1 MHRTAS
7 LVFTRITTTPSSSST
22 VMVLNYFN
30 STNHPQRFLHRCL
43 ALTAACAANCRVRIS
58 FVATGAEL
66 QEFRRGKE
74 QEQRQQLSQESE
86 ATAAAARRE
95 SSPRVTL
102 WLLRRRRAG
111 QEDRRHRGQS
121 GFGHGEVCWKPRLE
135 VYCRFYRIHSYKL

>member
-1 MHRTAS
+1 MILTE
-7 LVFTRITTTPSSSST
+7 TITLSGFP
-22 VMVLNYFN
+22 
-30 STNHPQRFLHRCL
+30 HRCL
-43 ALTAACAANCRVRIS
+43 ALTAACATNCRVRIS
-58 FVATGAEL
+58 FVAAGAEL

-121 GFGHGEVCWKPRLE
+121 GFGHGKVCWKPRLE
-135 VYCRFYRIHSYKL
+135 VYYRFYRIHSYHVVGFCCLFSKANLFILGKMVRLFS